1 MQMGLG
7 ITNGAGR
14 TGFYAAQAFQK
25 ASDAEYKVDH
35 APSLNPATPTQIGL
49 MSAADKAK
57 LDDISEKASSISVG
71 ATAPTDTNATWY
83 KTEA

>member
-1 MQMGLG
+1 MGAG

-25 ASDAEYKVDH
+25 ATEAEHKVDH

-57 LDDISEKASSISVG
+57 LDDISENASSVFVG
-71 ATAPTDTNATWY
+71 ASTPTDANATWY